1 MAAVGG
7 ELLRRITMK
16 NNKVATKTIRVSL
29 PAELIA
35 ELDERISEGW
45 FPSRDLVLEKALKKF
60 LNSNRPE
67 IMEKHILE
75 DVEWALGGGK

>member
-1 MAAVGG
+1 
-7 ELLRRITMK
+7 MK
-16 NNKVATKTIRVSL
+16 NNRIAMKAIRIEI

-45 FPSRDLVLEKALKKF
+45 FPSRNLVFEKALKKF
-60 LNSNRPE
+60 LNSHRPE
-67 IMEKHILE
+67 VMEKHILE